1 MPTLFYLFGYRFF
14 FWSNEHDPI
23 HVHVSKGDA
32 EAKYNIYGPE
42 LVYTH
47 GFKKNELRMIESII
61 EENQEVIEQRWKENF
76 GKNTK

>member
-23 HVHVSKGDA
+23 HIHVSKGDA
-32 EAKYNIYGPE
+32 EAKYNIYGSE
-42 LVYTH
+42 MVYNH

-61 EENQEVIEQRWKENF
+61 EEN
-76 GKNTK
+76 